1 MSIHSRLTWLAP
13 VATAVAL
20 VVSGCGGGTAKN
32 DYVDSINKAQ
42 ATLNTQLSSLG
53 SGLSAGD
60 TAAAATQLDKGGKAI
75 DAAADNF
82 NGIQP
87 PDDAAGAHKK
97 IVDGLHKL
105 AATFREAA
113 DAARSKDLD
122 KLSKTL
128 TDIQTSAG
136 AKELQAA
143 QEELVANGYKVQ
155 GQ

>member
-20 VVSGCGGGTAKN
+20 VVSGCGGGTSKN
-32 DYVDSINKAQ
+32 DYVDSINQAQ

-53 SGLSAGD
+53 SGLSSGD

-75 DAAADNF
+75 DAAADSF
-82 NGIQP
+82 NSIEP
-87 PDDAAGAHKK
+87 PDDAASAHKK

-105 AATFREAA
+105 AGTFRDAA
-113 DAARSKDLD
+113 DAAREKDLD
-122 KLSKTL
+122 KLSKVL

-143 QEELVANGYKVQ
+143 QDELVKNGYKVQ